1 MNKKILI
8 IISLSFAIIFSGL
21 FFTNNA
27 EAASAVVVTTPNGGE
42 NIIKGQD
49 YVIWWNINWMPSDA
63 DNKVDIYY
71 RQATGPN
78 QLIVEGVTSQNSS
91 YGYYNWSV
99 PSTLE
104 DGNYWIVIVA
114 QGSGT
119 ELFDES
125 NASFNILSSSETP
138 AISLILPNGGE
149 KLGKNS
155 TYTINWNTIGTV
167 PNVSI
172 SLEDSNNYVQTIIN
186 NIPNTDSYNW
196 TISSSLASGQYKIRV
211 SGTDYSSASDISSD
225 VFYIYDSNDVT
236 PPSKPFNTRVDKNSD
251 SDPDY
256 KLIFDYTTPSDADYY
271 CINIYRSTSYYTLGT
286 KVLNCVNKNTKP
298 GANTG
303 YSPYEDDYIASLD
316 SGNVYFSIRAVDIA
330 GNESVWSAMDQKTY
344 TWTSNTINLLSPNG
358 GEEWRKGKTYL
369 IYWTSTNT
377 NLPID
382 LNLVDENGM
391 NQWILNSKS
400 GISEYSWTVPTS
412 ITPGRYKIRINY
424 TNYGNT
430 RDLSSDYFNIVED
443 TSKIISLSSPVS
455 ASTYWQQGSDQI
467 IFWSS
472 LGFNNPVCDI
482 ELYQYG
488 SASLYKTIVED
499 RDSVNSFDRYSWT
512 VSSDIA
518 PGEYK
523 IRLKCHDYG
532 SSEESISD
540 SDDTLNITKYF
551 NIIKSEAIDPPI
563 NISVSRTETDNGTK
577 LRISWTNPNDTSAIV
592 YRSTAFGELGNR
604 IISTLSDDTYTIDEN
619 VNPNTMYYYT
629 VHSGKEGNE
638 STNTDQYSGSINDY
652 IQLPPEPT
660 PTPTPTPEPTQ
671 ALPNGTLI
679 KLPDDPKIYVIKD
692 GKKQWIRTAEQFQ
705 QQGYQWSDVQE
716 TDSNVISAY
725 DDYLQAAANL
735 IRATNQAKVYKIID
749 NKRLWIPTAESFA
762 RMGNNWSDI
771 QDINESEVNQ
781 YPQLK
786 LARLANSHMVYYLT
800 ENGSKRHIPT
810 AEAFNSY
817 NYNWTDIVEVSS
829 DIINSYEDNT
839 LIMMEGDYKV
849 YSLVNSI
856 RQWIKTDEAFNRLNY
871 NKSKIEKVSRTE
883 LFSYAEEGY
892 IE

>member
-286 KVLNCVNKNTKP
+286 K
-298 GANTG
+298 
-303 YSPYEDDYIASLD
+303 
-316 SGNVYFSIRAVDIA
+316 
-330 GNESVWSAMDQKTY
+330 
-344 TWTSNTINLLSPNG
+344 
-358 GEEWRKGKTYL
+358 
-369 IYWTSTNT
+369 
-377 NLPID
+377 
-382 LNLVDENGM
+382 
-391 NQWILNSKS
+391 
-400 GISEYSWTVPTS
+400 
-412 ITPGRYKIRINY
+412 
-424 TNYGNT
+424 
-430 RDLSSDYFNIVED
+430 SS
-443 TSKIISLSSPVS
+443 
-455 ASTYWQQGSDQI
+455 
-467 IFWSS
+467 
-472 LGFNNPVCDI
+472 
-482 ELYQYG
+482 
-488 SASLYKTIVED
+488 
-499 RDSVNSFDRYSWT
+499 
-512 VSSDIA
+512 
-518 PGEYK
+518 
-523 IRLKCHDYG
+523 
-532 SSEESISD
+532 
-540 SDDTLNITKYF
+540 
-551 NIIKSEAIDPPI
+551 
-563 NISVSRTETDNGTK
+563 
-577 LRISWTNPNDTSAIV
+577 
-592 YRSTAFGELGNR
+592 
-604 IISTLSDDTYTIDEN
+604 
-619 VNPNTMYYYT
+619 
-629 VHSGKEGNE
+629 
-638 STNTDQYSGSINDY
+638 
-652 IQLPPEPT
+652 
-660 PTPTPTPEPTQ
+660 
-671 ALPNGTLI
+671 
-679 KLPDDPKIYVIKD
+679 
-692 GKKQWIRTAEQFQ
+692 
-705 QQGYQWSDVQE
+705 
-716 TDSNVISAY
+716 
-725 DDYLQAAANL
+725 
-735 IRATNQAKVYKIID
+735 
-749 NKRLWIPTAESFA
+749 
-762 RMGNNWSDI
+762 
-771 QDINESEVNQ
+771 
-781 YPQLK
+781 
-786 LARLANSHMVYYLT
+786 
-800 ENGSKRHIPT
+800 
-810 AEAFNSY
+810 
-817 NYNWTDIVEVSS
+817 
-829 DIINSYEDNT
+829 
-839 LIMMEGDYKV
+839 
-849 YSLVNSI
+849 
-856 RQWIKTDEAFNRLNY
+856 
-871 NKSKIEKVSRTE
+871 
-883 LFSYAEEGY
+883 
-892 IE
+892 

>member
-1 MNKKILI
+1 
-8 IISLSFAIIFSGL
+8 
-21 FFTNNA
+21 
-27 EAASAVVVTTPNGGE
+27 
-42 NIIKGQD
+42 
-49 YVIWWNINWMPSDA
+49 
-63 DNKVDIYY
+63 
-71 RQATGPN
+71 
-78 QLIVEGVTSQNSS
+78 
-91 YGYYNWSV
+91 V

-488 SASLYKTIVED
+488 SASY
-499 RDSVNSFDRYSWT
+499 
-512 VSSDIA
+512 
-518 PGEYK
+518 
-523 IRLKCHDYG
+523 
-532 SSEESISD
+532 
-540 SDDTLNITKYF
+540 
-551 NIIKSEAIDPPI
+551 IK
-563 NISVSRTETDNGTK
+563 
-577 LRISWTNPNDTSAIV
+577 
-592 YRSTAFGELGNR
+592 
-604 IISTLSDDTYTIDEN
+604 
-619 VNPNTMYYYT
+619 
-629 VHSGKEGNE
+629 
-638 STNTDQYSGSINDY
+638 Q
-652 IQLPPEPT
+652 
-660 PTPTPTPEPTQ
+660 
-671 ALPNGTLI
+671 
-679 KLPDDPKIYVIKD
+679 
-692 GKKQWIRTAEQFQ
+692 
-705 QQGYQWSDVQE
+705 
-716 TDSNVISAY
+716 
-725 DDYLQAAANL
+725 
-735 IRATNQAKVYKIID
+735 
-749 NKRLWIPTAESFA
+749 
-762 RMGNNWSDI
+762 
-771 QDINESEVNQ
+771 
-781 YPQLK
+781 
-786 LARLANSHMVYYLT
+786 
-800 ENGSKRHIPT
+800 
-810 AEAFNSY
+810 
-817 NYNWTDIVEVSS
+817 
-829 DIINSYEDNT
+829 
-839 LIMMEGDYKV
+839 
-849 YSLVNSI
+849 
-856 RQWIKTDEAFNRLNY
+856 
-871 NKSKIEKVSRTE
+871 
-883 LFSYAEEGY
+883 
-892 IE
+892 